1 MPGRK
6 YKIVFLP
13 IAEEDL
19 TGIVLYI
26 SHQLQNPSGAMNVFN
41 RIRDAIIARS
51 KAPESF
57 QKYESTKDRV
67 DTYYRINVG
76 RSFSVFYVVKG
87 NTMEVRRILYAAR
100 NFDSLLF

>member
-26 SHQLQNPSGAMNVFN
+26 SHQLQNPSGAMNVYN

-51 KAPESF
+51 
-57 QKYESTKDRV
+57 
-67 DTYYRINVG
+67 
-76 RSFSVFYVVKG
+76 
-87 NTMEVRRILYAAR
+87 
-100 NFDSLLF
+100 

>member
-1 MPGRK
+1 MLGRK

-57 QKYESTKDRV
+57 KSMSLQNIGRTHIIGSTSGEAFRCFM
-67 DTYYRINVG
+67 
-76 RSFSVFYVVKG
+76 S
-87 NTMEVRRILYAAR
+87 
-100 NFDSLLF
+100 